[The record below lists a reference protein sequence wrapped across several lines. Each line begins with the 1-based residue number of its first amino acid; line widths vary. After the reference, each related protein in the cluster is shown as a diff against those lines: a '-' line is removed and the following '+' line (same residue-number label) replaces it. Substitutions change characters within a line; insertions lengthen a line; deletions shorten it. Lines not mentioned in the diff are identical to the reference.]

1 MSMKIELLT
10 SEDAN
15 RYLVRHPSE
24 IERVLREVL
33 REKAIVA
40 AYGENGKDFLLT
52 SIVAVEPK
60 DDAIYLGYGPD
71 EKLNS
76 QLLASSNTTF
86 ATTHDQIRVQFSCD
100 RIERAVLAS
109 EPAFRIPMP
118 RELLRL
124 QRREYYRLVTSVVN
138 PVKCMI
144 NTGQGMLEALVVDIS
159 IGGVG
164 ILAYQEHGDL
174 TAGETYHGCRIS
186 LPGSGEFALSLEVCT
201 TFEITLKNGRQTHRA
216 GCQFIDLPPSV
227 ETEIQRYI
235 IRVDRERRTRYI

>member
-1 MSMKIELLT
+1 MKIELLT
-10 SEDAN
+10 SEDAD
-15 RYLVRHPSE
+15 RYLVRHAGE
-24 IERVLREVL
+24 IERVLREVM
-33 REKAIVA
+33 RDKAIVA

-60 DDAIYLGYGPD
+60 EGAVYLGYGPD
-71 EKLNS
+71 ERLNG
-76 QLLASSNTTF
+76 QLLAAGNVTF
-86 ATTHDQIRVQFSCD
+86 ATTHDQVRVQFSCT
-100 RIERAVLAS
+100 RVERVVHDN
-109 EPAFRIPMP
+109 EPAFRIAMP

-144 NTGQGMLEALVVDIS
+144 NTEHGMLEAVVVDIS

-164 ILAYQEHGDL
+164 VLAYQNTGDL
-174 TAGETYHGCRIS
+174 IAGETYHGCRIS
-186 LPGSGEFALSLEVCT
+186 LPGSGEFALSLAVCT
-201 TFEITLKNGRQTHRA
+201 TFEITLKNGRHTQRA

>member
-1 MSMKIELLT
+1 MKIELLT
-10 SEDAN
+10 SEDAD
-15 RYLVRHPSE
+15 RYLVRHAVE
-24 IERVLREVL
+24 IERVLRDVMQD
-33 REKAIVA
+33 RAIVA

-60 DDAIYLGYGPD
+60 EGAMYLGYGPD
-71 EKLNS
+71 ERLNA
-76 QLLASSNTTF
+76 QLLDAHNATF
-86 ATTHDQIRVQFSCD
+86 ATTHNQVRVQFSCK
-100 RIERAVLAS
+100 RIERASYGHEA
-109 EPAFRIPMP
+109 AFRVAIPS
-118 RELLRL
+118 ELLRL

-144 NTGQGMLEALVVDIS
+144 NTEAGMLEALVVDIS

-164 ILAYQEHGDL
+164 ILAYQENGEL

-186 LPGSGEFALSLEVCT
+186 LPGSGEFALSLAVCT
-201 TFEITLKNGRQTHRA
+201 TFEITLKNGRHTHRA

>member
-1 MSMKIELLT
+1 MKIELLT
-10 SEDAN
+10 SEDSN
-15 RYLVRHPSE
+15 RYLVRHPAE
-24 IERVLREVL
+24 IERVLRDVM
-33 REKAIVA
+33 RDKGIVA

-52 SIVAVEPK
+52 AIVAVEPRE
-60 DDAIYLGYGPD
+60 DAIYLGYGPD
-71 EKLNS
+71 DKLNS
-76 QLLASSNTTF
+76 QLLAANNATF
-86 ATTHDQIRVQFSCD
+86 ATTHDQVRVQFSCGQV
-100 RIERAVLAS
+100 ERATH
-109 EPAFRIPMP
+109 ENHPTFRIAMP

-144 NTGQGMLEALVVDIS
+144 NTEQGMLEALVVDIS

-164 ILAYQEHGDL
+164 ILAYQESGEL
-174 TAGETYHGCRIS
+174 IAGETFHGCRIS
-186 LPGSGEFALSLEVCT
+186 LPGSGEFALSLSVCT
-201 TFEITLKNGRQTHRA
+201 TFEITLKNGRHTHRA

>member
-1 MSMKIELLT
+1 MKIELLT

-15 RYLVRHPSE
+15 RYLVRHTVE
-24 IERVLREVL
+24 IERVLREVML
-33 REKAIVA
+33 DKAIVA

-60 DDAIYLGYGPD
+60 QNAIYLGYGPD
-71 EKLNS
+71 ERLNT
-76 QLLASSNTTF
+76 QLLDARNATF
-86 ATTHDQIRVQFSCD
+86 ATTHDQVRVQFSCN
-100 RIERAVLAS
+100 RVERVMYGH
-109 EPAFRIPMP
+109 EPAFRVDMP

-144 NTGQGMLEALVVDIS
+144 NTGKGMMETLVVDIS

-164 ILAYQEHGDL
+164 ILAYQDSGELAAGD
-174 TAGETYHGCRIS
+174 TFHGCRIT
-186 LPGSGEFALSLEVCT
+186 LPGSGEFALSLAVCT
-201 TFEITLKNGRQTHRA
+201 TFEITLKNGRHTHRA

-235 IRVDRERRTRYI
+235 IRVDRERRARFI

>member
-1 MSMKIELLT
+1 MKIELLT

-15 RYLVRHPSE
+15 RYLVRHAGE
-24 IERVLREVL
+24 IERVLRDVM
-33 REKAIVA
+33 RDRAIVA

-52 SIVAVEPK
+52 SIIGVEPK
-60 DDAIYLGYGPD
+60 QNAIFLGYGPD
-71 EKLNS
+71 ERLNA
-76 QLLASSNTTF
+76 QLLDARNVTF
-86 ATTHDQIRVQFSCD
+86 ATTHDQVRVQFSCD
-100 RIERAVLAS
+100 RIERVDFNH
-109 EPAFRIPMP
+109 ETAFRVAMP

-144 NTGQGMLEALVVDIS
+144 NTEAGMMEALVVDIS
-159 IGGVG
+159 IGGVS
-164 ILAYQEHGDL
+164 ILSYQEDGGL
-174 TAGETYHGCRIS
+174 AAGETYNGCRIA
-186 LPGSGEFALSLEVCT
+186 LPGSGEFALSLAVRT

-235 IRVDRERRTRYI
+235 IRVERERRARYI

>member
-1 MSMKIELLT
+1 MKIELLT

-15 RYLVRHPSE
+15 RYLVRHAGE
-24 IERVLREVL
+24 IERVLRDVM
-33 REKAIVA
+33 RDRAIVA

-52 SIVAVEPK
+52 SIIGVEPK
-60 DDAIYLGYGPD
+60 QNAIFLGYGPD
-71 EKLNS
+71 ERLNS
-76 QLLASSNTTF
+76 LLLDARNVTF
-86 ATTHDQIRVQFSCD
+86 ATTHDQVRVQFSCD
-100 RIERAVLAS
+100 RIERV
-109 EPAFRIPMP
+109 EFNHETAFRVAMP

-144 NTGQGMLEALVVDIS
+144 NTEAGMLEALVVDIS
-159 IGGVG
+159 IGGVS
-164 ILAYQEHGDL
+164 ILSYQEDGGL
-174 TAGETYHGCRIS
+174 AAGETYHGCRIA
-186 LPGSGEFALSLEVCT
+186 LPGSGEFALSLAVRT

-235 IRVDRERRTRYI
+235 IRVERERRARYI